1 MGAEK
6 EMDKKNVQSGEV
18 ETYGIDMSHP
28 SGGESEEIG
37 AAFDGLAALDP
48 ALAKLLASISVDQK
62 TLAGRVESVKRF
74 VREGGFKNTER
85 ALKEDEVLFD
95 KVYMILG
102 SEFMDG
108 QRVKFRELCKT
119 MEDIFKIMY
128 GSFPVIVSQQDV
140 IGAYILGEDGE
151 VSDKRFLEVRR
162 LAVFRLAQVRSENPG
177 VDIGNDDDR
186 KVWGLLE
193 EAEKRVKRD
202 IEEIHR
208 GPVRSPRREPGERAG

>member
-6 EMDKKNVQSGEV
+6 ETDKKNVELGEV
-18 ETYGIDMSHP
+18 ETGGINMNSP
-28 SGGESEEIG
+28 SGGESKEIK

-48 ALAKLLASISVDQK
+48 ELEDLLTSISLDQR

-74 VREGGFKNTER
+74 VRKGGFKNTER
-85 ALKEDEVLFD
+85 ALKEDEALFD
-95 KVYMILG
+95 KVHMILG

-108 QRVKFRELCKT
+108 ERVKFRELCKT
-119 MEDIFKIMY
+119 MEDIFRITY
-128 GSFPVIVSQQDV
+128 GSFPVIVSRQDV
-140 IGAYILGEDGE
+140 IGGYILSADGE

-162 LAVFRLAQVRSENPG
+162 LAVLRLAQVRSENPG

-202 IEEIHR
+202 IEEIRR
-208 GPVRSPRREPGERAG
+208 GPVRPPRHEPGERAG